1 MINFKFKMESKSS
14 YPDQSQLILSE
25 NDQTHEK
32 QAKLIFLTQ
41 QLGLEMIESKIN
53 LIRSLT
59 VRFKEVSN
67 LTNSIGTLDFEQIV
81 NERLRLKHELQRHI
95 DDLFNAFKEIRVLAL
110 ELDLKDFGPNEEEA
124 DDMH

>member
-14 YPDQSQLILSE
+14 YQDQSQLILSE

-81 NERLRLKHELQRHI
+81 NERLHLKHELQRHI

-110 ELDLKDFGPNEEEA
+110 ELDLKDFVPNEEEA

>member
-110 ELDLKDFGPNEEEA
+110 ELDLKDFVPNEEEA